1 MCPRDCGVGQLSR
14 ATRSGS
20 RARGFDQ
27 LSRANHAR
35 VRWPTGFIIS
45 PARLK
50 HVLRARGVYQVPRA
64 TLARVLGPTGSTS
77 CRGNLALGSEGPQ
90 GLPAVPGDPG
100 PCPRARSRPSVPGGL
115 GPGRTYRGFDQA
127 SRVTR
132 ARVRSPR
139 GRPALPGDWG
149 PGPKPS
155 GSTSCPGRLAL
166 EYECPQGRPAQP
178 GDSGRG
184 SIARG
189 VDQLFRVFEG
199 PLGQPAVPRDS
210 GLFPKAGSVDQLSRE
225 PWDLIRGPAVLTSL
239 PGRLRPLPEGPRR
252 PPALPGNSKPCPR
265 AWVSKSCP
273 R

>member
-1 MCPRDCGVGQLSR
+1 MPSCPGRLRSGSEGPRGHKAVPGDSGPAQRACRVDLLSRSTRACIQEPAGSTSCTGRLGPGSEYTRGRPAVPGDSCLCPRDCGVGQLSR

-132 ARVRSPR
+132 ARV
-139 GRPALPGDWG
+139 
-149 PGPKPS
+149 
-155 GSTSCPGRLAL
+155 
-166 EYECPQGRPAQP
+166 
-178 GDSGRG
+178 
-184 SIARG
+184 
-189 VDQLFRVFEG
+189 
-199 PLGQPAVPRDS
+199 
-210 GLFPKAGSVDQLSRE
+210 
-225 PWDLIRGPAVLTSL
+225 
-239 PGRLRPLPEGPRR
+239 
-252 PPALPGNSKPCPR
+252 
-265 AWVSKSCP
+265 
-273 R
+273 